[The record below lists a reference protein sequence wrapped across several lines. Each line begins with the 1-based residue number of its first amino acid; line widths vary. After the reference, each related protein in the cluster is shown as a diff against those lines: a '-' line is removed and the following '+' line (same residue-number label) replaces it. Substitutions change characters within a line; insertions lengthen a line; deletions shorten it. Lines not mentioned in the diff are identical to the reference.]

1 MLFFLTDLVVLGLIA
16 SIMVTGLNLQYG
28 YAGLLNFA
36 YYQYVA
42 IGAYVAGVTTM
53 GKSTTPEVNYIL
65 GWTLPWYAG
74 LLLGGIAAAAGGAVV
89 FAFTVR
95 RLRSDYLGIVT
106 VAAAFIIWNIIND
119 NLTLF
124 DGATGLFN
132 VPYITGSLNIDT
144 ETYSLILGGVALV
157 ILVICF
163 VIARR
168 IFRSPLGRLLRAIRE
183 DDEIPPAFGRTIW
196 RPQLFVFMVGNFMA
210 GVAGGLLIYYI
221 TAWSPYA
228 FLPIETFAL
237 MGALIIGGSGS
248 YWGSVVGAFVVLEI
262 LVELSRYVPTFGHA
276 EWAGAFRLVIVGLL
290 IILVLRYRPEGLIPE
305 RWLRWYP
312 RSLSA
317 SRPTTVEVAQP
328 LVTRYLG

>member
-1 MLFFLTDLVVLGLIA
+1 VLFFLTDLLVLGLIT

-28 YAGLLNFA
+28 YAGVLNFA

-42 IGAYVAGVTTM
+42 IGAYIAGVTTM
-53 GKSTTPEVNYIL
+53 GRSTTPEVTYIL
-65 GWTLPWYAG
+65 GWTLPWYLG
-74 LLLGGIAAAAGGAVV
+74 LLLAGVVTSAVGAIV

-106 VAAAFIIWNIIND
+106 VASAFIIWNIIND

-132 VPYITGSLNIDT
+132 VPYITGSLNVST
-144 ETYSLILGGVALV
+144 EEYSLILAGVAFV
-157 ILVICF
+157 ILAVFF
-163 VIARR
+163 VISRL

-183 DDEIPPAFGRTIW
+183 DDEIPPAFGRSIW
-196 RPQLFVFMVGNFMA
+196 QPQLFVFMVGNFMA
-210 GVAGGLLIYYI
+210 GVAGGLLIFYI

-228 FLPIETFAL
+228 FLPIETFGL

-248 YWGSVVGAFVVLEI
+248 YWGPVIGAFVVLEG

-276 EWAGAFRLVIVGLL
+276 EWAGAFRLVLVGVL
-290 IILVLRYRPEGLIPE
+290 IIVILRYRPEGLIPE

-312 RSLSA
+312 RSLSDE
-317 SRPTTVEVAQP
+317 RPLSADEVIPLTTRV
-328 LVTRYLG
+328 GG